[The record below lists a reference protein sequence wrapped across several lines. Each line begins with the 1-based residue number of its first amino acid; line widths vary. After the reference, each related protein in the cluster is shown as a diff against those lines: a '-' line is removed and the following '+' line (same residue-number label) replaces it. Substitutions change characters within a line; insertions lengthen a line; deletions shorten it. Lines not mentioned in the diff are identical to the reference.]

1 MNKDIV
7 KVNLDD
13 AQTETH
19 VWGTIKWLCNSKIVP
34 GAKQTFGYV
43 TIYPGRRNGEHLHPN
58 CEEIIFVSQGECD
71 HYIGDKVT
79 KLKEGD
85 MLFVPEGSYHY
96 AVNTGKEDLI
106 LVISYSNPD
115 RQTEVKDT
123 SKAE

>member
-1 MNKDIV
+1 MATELF
-7 KVNLDD
+7 KVNVDD

-19 VWGTIKWLCNSKIVP
+19 VWGTIKWLCNAKIVP
-34 GAKQTFGYV
+34 GSKQTFGYV

-58 CEEIIFVSQGECD
+58 CEEIIFISQGKCD
-71 HYIGDKVT
+71 HCIGEKSM
-79 KLKEGD
+79 KLRKGD

-106 LVISYSNPD
+106 MVISYSNPD
-115 RQTEVKDT
+115 RKTEVKDT